1 MKNFYYC
8 IAAALV
14 LTILAVLFVPGV
26 DDLVEGTFQLYLGRA
41 AR

>member
-1 MKNFYYC
+1 MKTFYWAV
-8 IAAALV
+8 AAAIA

-26 DDLVEGTFQLYLGRA
+26 DDLVEQLLQRYLTRA

>member
-14 LTILAVLFVPGV
+14 LTILAVLFIPGV
-26 DDLVEGTFQLYLGRA
+26 DNFVETTFQRYLTGA

>member
-1 MKNFYYC
+1 MKTFYWTV
-8 IAAALV
+8 AAAIA

-26 DDLVEGTFQLYLGRA
+26 DDLVEQLLQRYLVRA